1 MFSELNVEILA
12 RVQFAVTIM
21 FHYIYPPLSIGL
33 GLILVIIEALYLKT
47 KDHFY
52 LKMAKFWTKVFALT
66 FALGV
71 ATGIVMEFEFGTNW
85 ATYSRYVGDVFGSA
99 LAAEGVFAFF
109 LESGFLAILL
119 FGWDRV
125 GPKTHFFATLMVCL
139 GAHFSAIWIIVANSW
154 MQTPAGFHIVGDG
167 MFARA
172 EIVDFWA
179 MVFNPSSVDR
189 LLHSV
194 IGAWL
199 AGSFLVISVSAY
211 YLLKSRHLDFAK
223 SSLKIGVVVAT
234 VSCVLQVIS
243 GDSSAKGVAKNQ
255 PAKFAAFE
263 GLFRTEAEVPLVL
276 FGIVN
281 TKEERIDYSISIPKL
296 LSWMTFKDFS
306 AEIKGLNNYPKAD
319 WPNTKAVFQTYHLMI
334 YMWTIMFTLCIVSCY
349 LWYTGRLFTTKWML
363 RGLVLSVLCPQI
375 ANQAGW
381 VTAEMGRYPW
391 IVQNHL
397 RISEGLSKAVTANQ
411 ILGSLL
417 LFSFLYFLLF
427 IVFLYL
433 LNEKFKV
440 GPESYTFGPAPY
452 HQIGNQIGALPE
464 ELL

>member
-1 MFSELNVEILA
+1 MEAEILA
-12 RVQFAVTIM
+12 RIQFAITIM

-33 GLILVIIEALYLKT
+33 GLIMVIIEAIYLKT
-47 KDHFY
+47 KNPLY

-125 GPKTHFFATLMVCL
+125 GRKLHFFATLMVCL

-154 MQTPAGFHIVGDG
+154 MQTPAGFHIVGEG
-167 MFARA
+167 MRARA

-179 MVFNPSSVDR
+179 MALNPSSIDR
-189 LLHSV
+189 LVHSV

-199 AGSFLVISVSAY
+199 SGAFLVISVAAFY
-211 YLLKSRHLDFAK
+211 ALKGRYRKFSEE
-223 SSLKIGVVVAT
+223 SMKIGLAVALIA
-234 VSCVLQVIS
+234 CGLQLIS
-243 GDSSAKGVAKNQ
+243 GDRSAKIVAKYQ
-255 PAKFAAFE
+255 PMKLAAIE
-263 GLFRTEAEVPLVL
+263 GLFKTQKEAPLHL

-281 TKEERIDYSISIPKL
+281 PKEQRVDYGIAIPGL
-296 LSWMTFKDFS
+296 LSYLTYGDTQGT
-306 AEIKGLNNYPKAD
+306 IKGLDTIPQKD
-319 WPNTKAVFQTYHLMI
+319 WPNTRAVFQTYRIMI
-334 YMWTIMFTLCIVSCY
+334 GLWFAMVITAVIAAIQFARGKLFLQPWLLKLLVVSTL
-349 LWYTGRLFTTKWML
+349 F
-363 RGLVLSVLCPQI
+363 PQI

-391 IVQNHL
+391 IVQDLL
-397 RISEGLSKAVTANQ
+397 RISDGLSKTVTANQ
-411 ILGSLL
+411 ILGSII
-417 LFSFLYFLLF
+417 LFTFLYIMLF
-427 IVFLYL
+427 CLFLYL
-433 LNEKFKV
+433 LNEKFKH
-440 GPESYTFGPAPY
+440 GPEGVDEPTHYPHLQKFVKEVERDPI
-452 HQIGNQIGALPE
+452 H
-464 ELL
+464 